1 MFGRKPVFGTKSP
14 SYQAQQEAMRP
25 QPDSDGVTRVFPKE
39 LWDDPKIGGFL
50 RSAGMNPDDSKNI
63 ARDGAYFIAKF
74 KAAREALNERT
85 AAYNARMRRE
95 FGHCNATPFL
105 IIDQSIWDGVHGAF
119 LYGNL
124 DLVGYDDWNVLMM
137 AADSKTVEVCGLA
150 PHPGGKVVALTAA
163 MEDGVIRGKAKWEQA
178 HESYGHHIM
187 GRPGITREAF
197 DGVEADIIHGLIA
210 FVANCKTKTCE
221 VMLEQ
226 LGRPAAAAAIAVE
239 RGNMARPEP
248 TATAQHDADR
258 EATDAALGIMSD
270 AVGMDMNFEVSHI
283 FSPSLWLDPAI
294 GALLSSVGL
303 EPEMGGN
310 KMGLFTNKALVRQLR
325 SAGPD
330 DPMRKAA
337 VESGLG
343 LAPYDVGA
351 IGGFDDEKT
360 KFQRGTLAKIAGQR
374 LDAQARKYAVFDLHL
389 FTTRLM
395 KGEIEVDFPGL

>member
-14 SYQAQQEAMRP
+14 SYQAQQQAMQPRP
-25 QPDSDGVTRVFPKE
+25 DADGVTRVFPKE
-39 LWDDPKIGGFL
+39 LWNDPKIGDFL
-50 RSAGMNPDDSKNI
+50 RSAGMNPDDPKNI

-119 LYGNL
+119 LYSNL

-137 AADSKTVEVCGLA
+137 AADQTTVEVCGLA
-150 PHPGGKVVALTAA
+150 PHPGGKVVALVAA
-163 MEDGVIRGKAKWEQA
+163 MEDAIIRGKAKWEQA
-178 HESYGHHIM
+178 HEAYGHHIT

-197 DGVEADIIHGLIA
+197 EQVEADIINGLMA
-210 FVANCKTKTCE
+210 FVANCKAKTCE

-226 LGRPAAAAAIAVE
+226 ACRPASAAAMAVE
-239 RGNMARPEP
+239 RASLDRPEP
-248 TATAQHDADR
+248 VAVAAPDADR
-258 EATDAALGIMSD
+258 QATDAALGIMSD
-270 AVGMDMNFEVSHI
+270 AVGMDMNFEVGYL

-294 GALLSSVGL
+294 GQLLRSVGL
-303 EPEMGGN
+303 EPEMAGN
-310 KMGLFTNKALVRQLR
+310 KMGLFTNKALVRRLR
-325 SAGPD
+325 AAPSD

-337 VESGLG
+337 LDSGIG

-351 IGGFDDEKT
+351 IGGFDDGKT
-360 KFQRGTLAKIAGQR
+360 KFHQGVLLDIARQQLADQP
-374 LDAQARKYAVFDLHL
+374 RKYAVFDLHL
-389 FTTRLM
+389 WTKKLM
-395 KGEIEVDFPGL
+395 RGEIAVEFPGL